1 MECGTLATEVAKI
14 HELVQA
20 ADDAEAQKEE
30 DEKKSVKLALA
41 GSSTTT
47 EKKGADETDDE
58 DTKLAPAIKEVMEE
72 VKSALGRALNYEEKD
87 ATVHF
92 GAKFKRTLWSTVKL
106 LVFQP
111 SETRTT
117 KQVEELPHRAKVW
130 RSRQHIYRHLVRQQT
145 LGHHGYCSAHPGPD
159 LEHDDP
165 QGHCGF
171 YRSVSL
177 KSCIGVFIFW
187 DLAKSSLMWL
197 DKLCM

>member
-20 ADDAEAQKEE
+20 ADEEEAQKEE

-41 GSSTTT
+41 GSSITT

-87 ATVHF
+87 AIVHF
-92 GAKFKRTLWSTVKL
+92 GAKSKRALWSTVKL

-117 KQVEELPHRAKVW
+117 KQLEELPLGQNVAKQATHIPASCSTASTW
-130 RSRQHIYRHLVRQQT
+130 APRLLLRTSGSR
-145 LGHHGYCSAHPGPD
+145 P
-159 LEHDDP
+159 
-165 QGHCGF
+165 
-171 YRSVSL
+171 
-177 KSCIGVFIFW
+177 
-187 DLAKSSLMWL
+187 
-197 DKLCM
+197 